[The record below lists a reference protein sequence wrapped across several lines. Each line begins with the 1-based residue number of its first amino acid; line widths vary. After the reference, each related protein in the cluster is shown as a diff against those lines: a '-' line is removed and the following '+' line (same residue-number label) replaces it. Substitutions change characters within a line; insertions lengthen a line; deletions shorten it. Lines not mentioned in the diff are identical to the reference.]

1 MAWSSAHPVRRP
13 MPPLI
18 EIAYWATIVS
28 VCLVLGTAGA
38 NDIRSRRIPNW
49 TVLATALLFCAWF
62 FVGSSVPLLSSLGAA
77 LLVFVCSFALYSF
90 GIVGAGDSKLATA
103 VALFAGFPHLPEFIL
118 YMSLTGG
125 LIVLCML
132 LADPARIFVM
142 MQMRGRGF
150 LERGVPYGVAIAAG
164 GVMLV
169 LMPAMQKLT

>member
-1 MAWSSAHPVRRP
+1 
-13 MPPLI
+13 MPPLS
-18 EIAYWATIVS
+18 EIAYWATILL
-28 VCLVLGTAGA
+28 VCLVLATAGA
-38 NDIRSRRIPNW
+38 SDVRTRRIPNW
-49 TVLATALLFCAWF
+49 TVLATALLFGAWF

-118 YMSLTGG
+118 YMSLAGG

-150 LERGVPYGVAIAAG
+150 LERGVPYGVAIAVG

-169 LMPAMQKLT
+169 LTPAIQKLT